1 MSRFRA
7 LMILSLSA
15 TLRLLRQRVV
25 VRSLTI
31 PITLTIGTVVL
42 TLLIATWLGGSGIV
56 VLSPELAQRTAL
68 CDAIRAEGWTIR
80 TNADPHAAIQSGSG
94 WAASDG
100 ETLWVQQ
107 RSTHTLR
114 FEELLREEIGASWR
128 PHPTLVKPPVEYAAK
143 KGKLLAQLMGML
155 FVMYGVVLG
164 AGLVARDRDQGILE
178 AEFSMPV
185 PIWMHA
191 ASRWLASTLVLTIF
205 LQFAVATFTA
215 FLSMPDPT
223 AIMRHGL
230 SGTMASTALGLLVIG
245 KAGIKRGFSGP
256 VAAGIS
262 AATFCCSLGYVLP
275 DAQSAWLPM
284 ASLASDSSG
293 WESLLVAL
301 VFSCGAVLVFGKRSA
316 LG

>member
-1 MSRFRA
+1 MSSFRA
-7 LMILSLSA
+7 LMYLSLSA
-15 TLRLLRQRVV
+15 TLRLVRQRVV

-31 PITLTIGTVVL
+31 PISLTIGTVVL
-42 TLLIATWLGGSGIV
+42 TLLVATWLGGSGVV
-56 VLSPELAQRTAL
+56 VLSPALAERTELCAE
-68 CDAIRAEGWTIR
+68 IRAEGWTIH
-80 TNADPHAAIQSGSG
+80 TDPNPREAIEGGGG

-114 FEELLREEIGASWR
+114 FEELLRKELGAAWR

-191 ASRWLASTLVLTIF
+191 ASRWIASTLVLTIF

-215 FLSMPDPT
+215 FLSMPDPA

-262 AATFCCSLGYVLP
+262 AATFCCSLGYALP
-275 DAQSAWLPM
+275 DAQSAWIPM

-293 WESLLVAL
+293 WESLLIAL
-301 VFSCGAVLVFGKRSA
+301 LFSCTAVFLFGKRSA